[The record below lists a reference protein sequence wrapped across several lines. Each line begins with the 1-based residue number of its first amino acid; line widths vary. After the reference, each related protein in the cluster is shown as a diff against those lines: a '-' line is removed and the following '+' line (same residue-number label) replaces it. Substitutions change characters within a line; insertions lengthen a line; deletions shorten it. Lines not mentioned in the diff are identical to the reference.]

1 MPTLLF
7 HTVDESTNGIQ
18 LLCCNL
24 VDRRQQPLHTAPGL
38 CRCTYCRAYVRLLPT
53 RSQLYK
59 IWRGSR
65 CMAFP
70 KMLTTT
76 QLLLS
81 DSSLKSVSSSFS
93 SSSFS
98 SHSSN
103 ALSFS
108 SAIVGCCSELE
119 RPLST
124 ATVSVN
130 YLDCTVTRVIHICA
144 GSASRATLAAA

>member
-1 MPTLLF
+1 MPLLF
-7 HTVDESTNGIQ
+7 HTVDESTKGIQ

-24 VDRRQQPLHTAPGL
+24 VDRRQNPFIPLLGCVAVSLAERTSASI
-38 CRCTYCRAYVRLLPT
+38 PT

-76 QLLLS
+76 QILLN

-93 SSSFS
+93 SSSFPS
-98 SHSSN
+98 IQVTHSPFHQPQLVA
-103 ALSFS
+103 ALSWNAHS
-108 SAIVGCCSELE
+108 PA
-119 RPLST
+119 
-124 ATVSVN
+124 ATVFVN
-130 YLDCTVTRVIHICA
+130 LPRCTVTRVIHICA